1 MDCAGRHRRPGDSR
15 VAAVRGRP
23 TVRFPIIARNYMK
36 RPSDES
42 RPIPVL
48 VGPTGAG
55 KTAVGVELAR
65 RNGAEII
72 SADSRQIYRYMDIGT
87 AKPTGEEQAA
97 APHHLIDI
105 VDPDVRFSAG
115 EYSRRARETM
125 GELAGRG
132 VPVLVVGG
140 AGLYVKSLV
149 EGLFEGPQIPP
160 ELRKSLAEGYRS
172 RSSDELHAR
181 LKEIDPASAG
191 RIHQNDRQRIE
202 RALEVHDATGKTL
215 TSWFE
220 RPVQSR
226 IREMRL
232 IGLQRDR
239 AALYARIDARV
250 EKMMDSGFEAEV
262 RGLMDRGYDSETH
275 ALATFGYA
283 EMLSCIRGELGTEE
297 AVSTIKQRT
306 RQYAKRQ
313 LTWFRQN
320 RKINW
325 IQVDDEEEP
334 ADTCEKVIDTCPELL
349 F

>member
-1 MDCAGRHRRPGDSR
+1 
-15 VAAVRGRP
+15 
-23 TVRFPIIARNYMK
+23 MK
-36 RPSDES
+36 TPSSDS

-65 RNGAEII
+65 RNGAEIV

-87 AKPTGEEQAA
+87 AKPTAEEQAA

-115 EYSRRARETM
+115 EYGRRARETM

-140 AGLYVKSLV
+140 AGLYIKSLV
-149 EGLFEGPQIPP
+149 EGLFEAPEIPR
-160 ELRKSLAEGYRS
+160 EVRKSLAEGYRT
-172 RSSDELHAR
+172 RSSAALHER
-181 LKEIDPASAG
+181 LQAIDPVSAG
-191 RIHQNDRQRIE
+191 RIHENDRRRIE
-202 RALEVHDATGKTL
+202 RALEVHDATGATL

-220 RPVQSR
+220 KPLTPRSR
-226 IREMRL
+226 GMRL
-232 IGLQRDR
+232 IGLRRDR

-250 EKMMDSGFEAEV
+250 ENMIESGFEGEV
-262 RGLMDRGYDSETH
+262 RALLDRGYGAGTH

-283 EMLSCIRGELGTEE
+283 EMLRCVRGELDPEE
-297 AVSTIKQRT
+297 AVAAIQQRT
-306 RQYAKRQ
+306 RRYAKRQ
-313 LTWFRQN
+313 LTWFRQTGG
-320 RKINW
+320 IDW
-325 IQVDDEEEP
+325 IAVDDGEGP
-334 ADTCEKVIDTCPELL
+334 SDTCEKIIRAFPDLL